1 MLQFHHYAQLLT
13 TTSWTLSTAFSRNNL
28 LNAVAVL
35 LMTNRV
41 KKTMP
46 RSSEQIHCLSDM
58 CRMQRALS
66 LVYLT
71 SGCKPQWVLSS
82 LQTLHP
88 RSRHPSLAVWWRRCH
103 RHKPRGRFHFGC
115 IAGSL
120 LAHSAFTLIVWDIRK
135 RSTRSRRHIFIDQ
148 YIRNHSTFSCLFL
161 NQHPSQRDV
170 PWIIHVAMII

>member
-1 MLQFHHYAQLLT
+1 MLLAQHYAQLLT

-46 RSSEQIHCLSDM
+46 RSSEQIHSLSAM

-71 SGCKPQWVLSS
+71 SGCKPQWVPYS

-88 RSRHPSLAVWWRRCH
+88 RPRNPSLAVWWKRCH
-103 RHKPRGRFHFGC
+103 RHKPRGRYHFGC

-120 LAHSAFTLIVWDIRK
+120 MAYLAFTLIAWDIRY
-135 RSTRSRRHIFIDQ
+135 SEAI
-148 YIRNHSTFSCLFL
+148 NA
-161 NQHPSQRDV
+161 P
-170 PWIIHVAMII
+170 